1 MKAEPVVRKGVGMID
16 PVTLHEEALD
26 RWSTDPPAH
35 PETDGGL
42 ASLILAEHYCNWR
55 LWRLENEVRRPGQ
68 NDAAV
73 AAAKR
78 EIDRW
83 NQLRNDLIERI
94 DEQVLAELPPADPS
108 GAEQHSET
116 AGQMIDRLSILSL
129 KIRTMR
135 SWAAL
140 EAERSS
146 GPDWQEKADILAEQR
161 NDLARCLRRLWDDC
175 KAGRRYFKIY
185 RQFKTYRDPG
195 PDRGPTEGSARKPT
209 RPPP

>member
-1 MKAEPVVRKGVGMID
+1 MID
-16 PVTLHEEALD
+16 PVILQEEALD
-26 RWSTDPPAH
+26 RWSTDPPVQMA
-35 PETDGGL
+35 TDGDL

-55 LWRLENEVRRPGQ
+55 LWRLENEARRPGQ
-68 NDAAV
+68 EDAAV

-94 DEQVLAELPPADPS
+94 DEQMLAELPPPDPFE
-108 GAEQHSET
+108 AEQHSET

-135 SWAAL
+135 SWAVF
-140 EAERSS
+140 EGEGSS
-146 GPDWQEKADILAEQR
+146 GRSWQEKADILEEQR

-185 RQFKTYRDPG
+185 RQFKTYRNPG
-195 PDRGPTEGSARKPT
+195 PDRGPVESTTTPGRTLP
-209 RPPP
+209 